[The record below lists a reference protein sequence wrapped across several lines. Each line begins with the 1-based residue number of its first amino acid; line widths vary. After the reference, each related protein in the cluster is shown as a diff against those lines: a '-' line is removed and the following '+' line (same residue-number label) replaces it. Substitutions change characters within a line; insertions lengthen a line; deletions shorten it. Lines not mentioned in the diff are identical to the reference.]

1 MLYLGD
7 EQYASEGKK
16 LKEAQQL
23 AADAALKTTK
33 YIHPPVKLRE
43 SPRTLT
49 PTVLLNNLAAKLGL
63 SVSYMLV
70 TDNILVHS
78 LYTVMSQSNKGPF
91 LGLGWSK

>member
-7 EQYASEGKK
+7 EKYASEGKK

-33 YIHPPVKLRE
+33 YIHPPVKLKE
-43 SPRTLT
+43 SAKSLT

-63 SVSYMLV
+63 SVTYMLV
-70 TDNILVHS
+70 TDSVLVCFFFYVVSQPSKIL
-78 LYTVMSQSNKGPF
+78 L
-91 LGLGWSK
+91 